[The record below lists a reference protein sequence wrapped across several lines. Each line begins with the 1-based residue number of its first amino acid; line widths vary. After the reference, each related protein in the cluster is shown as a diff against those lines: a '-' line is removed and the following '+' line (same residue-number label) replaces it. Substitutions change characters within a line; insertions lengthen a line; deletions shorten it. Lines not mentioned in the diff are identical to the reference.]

1 MHPTLRTRPL
11 IAAILVAAAS
21 PAAAQED
28 VTDLFDR
35 GPFYDAAGVLRGKG
49 EIPFY
54 ADVSFL
60 AGSADSTRALLGI
73 ALSNSTFQFVKES
86 GGYRARYEVEL
97 RVEGDGGGFR
107 NTWREEVNVG
117 SFDETTLD
125 RETVVFQSEFSL
137 RPGTYDLTLEVR
149 DTQGGNEA
157 TAESELE
164 VPAIGP
170 PASGFAISDPVLVR
184 FFGPAQV
191 GGERDYVLYP
201 SHYFDTTPQEVSFLV
216 EAYAGPGATAVPARL
231 DVAISP
237 DSGGVAVSTRSIP
250 IPSMGDGSARIHGSV
265 SGSGVDAG
273 LYRLTTTLRD
283 SAGQALAES
292 STRLSVSAVTQ
303 WVEENWEDA
312 IELLAYEAIDEERE
326 ALERTPS
333 AQRLEAWNEFWRV
346 RDPAPATPGN
356 EAFEQYFR
364 RIAVANANFSTKLRP
379 GWKSDRGRVYVAFGA
394 PTDVIR
400 RPINSTTLPLEI
412 WVYDNPGFEI
422 VFEDRI
428 GFGNYQIGNPGT
440 FANELSALERRKH
453 RAIAERRAQ
462 AAGGAGGDETAPA
475 DSAAVRESGDGGN
488 GDEGSNRDAG
498 DVFGEEGGAGEET
511 GAGEAAGS

>member
-1 MHPTLRTRPL
+1 MQSPVRIRPL
-11 IAAILVAAAS
+11 AAAILLAGAA

-35 GPFYDAAGVLRGKG
+35 GPFYEAAGVLRGEG

-60 AGSADSTRALLGI
+60 AGPGDSTQTLLGI

-97 RVEGDGGGFR
+97 RLEGPGGGFR
-107 NTWREEVNVG
+107 NTWREEVRVG
-117 SFDETTLD
+117 TFDETTLD
-125 RETVVFQSEFSL
+125 RETVVFQSAFSL
-137 RPGTYDLTLEVR
+137 LPGTYDLTLEVR

-157 TAESELE
+157 SVESSLE
-164 VPAIGP
+164 VPAIEP
-170 PASGFAISDPVLVR
+170 PASGFAVSDPVLVR
-184 FFGPAQV
+184 FFGPARE
-191 GGERDYVLYP
+191 GGDRDYVLYP
-201 SHYFDTTPQEVSFLV
+201 SHYFDSAPREISFLI
-216 EAYAGPGATAVPARL
+216 EIYRGASATAVPARL
-231 DVAISP
+231 EAVVTP
-237 DSGGVAVSTRSIP
+237 DSGGPAVSQSPIDIP
-250 IPSMGDGSARIHGSV
+250 PLAQGSARVYGAV
-265 SGSGVDAG
+265 PGRGVEAG

-292 STRLSVSAVTQ
+292 STRISVSAVTQ

-312 IELLAYEAIDEERE
+312 LELLAYEATDDERE
-326 ALERTPS
+326 ALEATQPT
-333 AQRLEAWNEFWRV
+333 QRLEAWNEFWRV
-346 RDPAPATPGN
+346 RDPAPATPAN

-400 RPINSTTLPLEI
+400 RPVNSRTLPLEI

-428 GFGNYQIGNPGT
+428 GFGNYQIANPGT

-462 AAGGAGGDETAPA
+462 ADGGAGEVAPA
-475 DSAAVRESGDGGN
+475 DSAPG
-488 GDEGSNRDAG
+488 
-498 DVFGEEGGAGEET
+498 ET
-511 GAGEAAGS
+511 GAEGAVAPDAVEAAGT